1 MPSTSDL
8 SSSLVMTVSST
19 DPLHGVI
26 FTELTEKGNSGVFCS
41 FILDL
46 ASAAIDQWLILSY
59 LRYITQLLFGPKRY
73 LQVFSNAKN
82 NSTSY

>member
-8 SSSLVMTVSST
+8 ISSLVMTVSST
-19 DPLHGVI
+19 DPIHGVI

-46 ASAAIDQWLILSY
+46 ASAAIDQWLIL
-59 LRYITQLLFGPKRY
+59 
-73 LQVFSNAKN
+73 
-82 NSTSY
+82 